1 MKILV
6 LTDLFPKPQNPN
18 HGIFIYQWAF
28 HLAKM
33 CNLTVYQVIFQETN
47 KPIAKDGLARFRE
60 IYQQSQ
66 PFAWIQRIK
75 TLSRFDRIWLRSLQ
89 FYRQVESDLA
99 QSVGEFDV
107 IIGQMG
113 CPGGFAAVR
122 LAKKFGKKS
131 VVGLRGSDVNLYF
144 SIPILKRFIRWTI
157 NHADR
162 LVTVSEA
169 MKAELIR
176 RGYSASKTD
185 VVYNGI
191 DESLFY
197 PLDLAESR
205 KRLHLPQ
212 NKKIL
217 LFVGSLTITSK
228 GIDLLLDA
236 VQEITESNL
245 MVYLIGTGEEKPQ
258 IEALIHQKQLSDKII
273 LHEPVPHAK
282 LNDWFNAADLLV
294 LPSRREGVPNVI
306 LEAMATGTPVVASN
320 VGGIP
325 EIVIPEISGL
335 LHQPGSESDLRE
347 KITQALNHTWDKKI
361 ISQSSRRYSWTTNSQ
376 QYFQISQDLVKP
388 TR

>member
-1 MKILV
+1 
-6 LTDLFPKPQNPN
+6 
-18 HGIFIYQWAF
+18 
-28 HLAKM
+28 
-33 CNLTVYQVIFQETN
+33 
-47 KPIAKDGLARFRE
+47 
-60 IYQQSQ
+60 
-66 PFAWIQRIK
+66 
-75 TLSRFDRIWLRSLQ
+75 
-89 FYRQVESDLA
+89 
-99 QSVGEFDV
+99 
-107 IIGQMG
+107 
-113 CPGGFAAVR
+113 
-122 LAKKFGKKS
+122 
-131 VVGLRGSDVNLYF
+131 VNLYF

-176 RGYSASKTD
+176 RGYSASKID
-185 VVYNGI
+185 VVYNGV

-212 NKKIL
+212 IKKIL

-273 LHEPVPHAK
+273 LHEPIPHAK

-320 VGGIP
+320 VWGIP

-335 LHQPGSESDLRE
+335 LHQPGSECDLRE